1 MFAMIS
7 SSSLCIRTVT
17 REDHQI
23 IGETL
28 LVGFSLSAWQLWL
41 DVQRSSKSLH
51 YLVQKQSMYS
61 YLWGCVVAMSHGGS
75 RWEVSETKLHILC
88 NKSTISITQNPTMHG
103 RTKHIDTH
111 FHFIHNLVGD
121 GIIDIWYCRTN
132 EHWHLHQVIA
142 KSQAWIFS
150 RSSRCEEVLSKGRML
165 KHIPKS

>member
-61 YLWGCVVAMSHGGS
+61 YL
-75 RWEVSETKLHILC
+75 
-88 NKSTISITQNPTMHG
+88 
-103 RTKHIDTH
+103 
-111 FHFIHNLVGD
+111 
-121 GIIDIWYCRTN
+121 
-132 EHWHLHQVIA
+132 
-142 KSQAWIFS
+142 
-150 RSSRCEEVLSKGRML
+150 
-165 KHIPKS
+165 